1 MMIKLTNT
9 TKEYKDKPIL
19 INPEHIM
26 TVFEITVDDET
37 VTNIYSITQQSWQ
50 VKETIDEVY
59 SIINK

>member
-1 MMIKLTNT
+1 MIKLTNAAE
-9 TKEYKDKPIL
+9 EYKDKTLL

-26 TVFEITVDDET
+26 AVFETTTNDIT

-50 VKETIDEVY
+50 VTETIDEIY